1 MTVSKEQNGTW
12 RVDISNK
19 NSPIHGRRLRHRKKG
34 FKTKTEALQ
43 YEAEYRILKFN
54 DTSQNQKVSITLLY
68 SLLKEED
75 QLRGN
80 KQGTVDTQDSFD
92 H

>member
-43 YEAEYRILKFN
+43 YEAE
-54 DTSQNQKVSITLLY
+54 
-68 SLLKEED
+68 
-75 QLRGN
+75 
-80 KQGTVDTQDSFD
+80 
-92 H
+92 